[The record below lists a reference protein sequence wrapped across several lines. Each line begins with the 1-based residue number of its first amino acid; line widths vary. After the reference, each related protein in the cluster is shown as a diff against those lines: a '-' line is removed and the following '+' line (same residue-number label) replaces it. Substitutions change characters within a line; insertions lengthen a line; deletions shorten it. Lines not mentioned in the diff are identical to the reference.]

1 MLASVA
7 PAPPFGIAIEF
18 VQFDVA
24 RDGRRRNV
32 RIGFRIGVLDRFLA
46 ALLFGDVGDAHGAVC
61 RNDVGTEQDL
71 FADQIGVVD
80 HVQTGLNVRF
90 IRQFHAD
97 ALVGAVLVG
106 FRGQQD
112 VAARGGVGTDG
123 THGGLCI
130 GFGPGDVTSTY
141 FVPEHLTARAIL
153 TPRKKG
159 VLSGVNVAAEVFRK
173 VDPSLK
179 VEVYLHDGEAVA
191 PGAVIM
197 LIEGSAR
204 SILGA
209 ERTALNFI
217 QRLSGVASLTRKYVK
232 AVSHTS
238 ARILDTRKT
247 TPGYRLLE
255 KAAVAHGGG
264 TNHRMGLYD
273 RAMVKDNHLMTDGN
287 TEHLQK
293 CINTLRAE
301 KPGVEIQ
308 LEADTLEQ
316 VESFLKLEGVDHI
329 LLDNMTPETLRKAVA
344 LRGDRSTPLL
354 EASGGV
360 NLDTVAAI
368 AESGVDFVSVG
379 YVTHSAPS
387 LDLGLDFSVE

>member
-1 MLASVA
+1 MPAETVSDNVETLINLA
-7 PAPPFGIAIEF
+7 
-18 VQFDVA
+18 
-24 RDGRRRNV
+24 
-32 RIGFRIGVLDRFLA
+32 LA
-46 ALLFGDVGDAHGAVC
+46 ED
-61 RNDVGTEQDL
+61 
-71 FADQIGVVD
+71 
-80 HVQTGLNVRF
+80 
-90 IRQFHAD
+90 
-97 ALVGAVLVG
+97 
-106 FRGQQD
+106 
-112 VAARGGVGTDG
+112 
-123 THGGLCI
+123 
-130 GFGPGDVTSTY
+130 FGPGDVTSTY

-191 PGAVIM
+191 PGAVVM

-204 SILGA
+204 SIL
-209 ERTALNFI
+209 
-217 QRLSGVASLTRKYVK
+217 LTRKYVK

-287 TEHLQK
+287 TEHLQQ
-293 CINTLRAE
+293 CSNRLRAE

-316 VESFLKLEGVDHI
+316 VEAFLKLEGVDHI
-329 LLDNMTPETLRKAVA
+329 LLDNMTPEMLKQAVA
-344 LRGDRSTPLL
+344 MRGDRATPLI

>member
-1 MLASVA
+1 M
-7 PAPPFGIAIEF
+7 PAE
-18 VQFDVA
+18 
-24 RDGRRRNV
+24 NV
-32 RIGFRIGVLDRFLA
+32 SDNVA
-46 ALLFGDVGDAHGAVC
+46 ALIDM
-61 RNDVGTEQDL
+61 
-71 FADQIGVVD
+71 
-80 HVQTGLNVRF
+80 
-90 IRQFHAD
+90 
-97 ALVGAVLVG
+97 ALAE
-106 FRGQQD
+106 D
-112 VAARGGVGTDG
+112 
-123 THGGLCI
+123 
-130 GFGPGDVTSTY
+130 FGPGDVTSTY

-159 VLSGVNVAAEVFRK
+159 VLSGVNVAAE
-173 VDPSLK
+173 PSLK